1 MCLSHGRRDT
11 LLKLLGGHFSDL
23 VVRKVKEGR
32 VFRGTGDNWDLKILK
47 GHMRKE
53 IQNEDLH
60 LFASNLIENRVNF
73 CDLPNENP
81 KGNIDNLPCSTFSLN
96 VNEWKQYAETA
107 KILVGRVILDFFPE
121 FKFLRGIIPE
131 HIPHQ
136 YSQEMKQKST
146 IVSMPIINANDAK
159 YEDCVTILRTYEK
172 WIAEVYVEAG
182 MLQEMPQTDNP
193 PLPDNHAAPGQTDAH
208 QPDTADDPMRE
219 MKIAFGGDQLTRVRF
234 AGAKDLL
241 SGSHTP
247 SDRFEHCSP
256 FKPVMWHTKA
266 SLLQYSYSFH
276 ANQILLTKLEPSSTL
291 GRNTTEE
298 M

>member
-1 MCLSHGRRDT
+1 M
-11 LLKLLGGHFSDL
+11 
-23 VVRKVKEGR
+23 
-32 VFRGTGDNWDLKILK
+32 FRGTGDNWDLKILK

-146 IVSMPIINANDAK
+146 IVSMPIINANEAK

-219 MKIAFGGDQLTRVRF
+219 MKIAFGGDQL
-234 AGAKDLL
+234 KCKY
-241 SGSHTP
+241 HQ
-247 SDRFEHCSP
+247 
-256 FKPVMWHTKA
+256 K
-266 SLLQYSYSFH
+266 
-276 ANQILLTKLEPSSTL
+276 
-291 GRNTTEE
+291 
-298 M
+298 